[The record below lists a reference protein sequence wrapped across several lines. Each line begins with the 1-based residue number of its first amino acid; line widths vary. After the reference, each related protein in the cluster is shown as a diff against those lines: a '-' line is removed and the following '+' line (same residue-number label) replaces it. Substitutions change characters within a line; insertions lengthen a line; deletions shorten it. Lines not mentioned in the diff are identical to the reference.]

1 VNPITDP
8 TILAAYLSDASNLQG
23 HADTLYRPK
32 STEEV
37 AEIVAFCQNRAIPLT
52 ITARRT
58 STTGAPVPMGGALL
72 STEFL
77 NRIHSLND
85 ADAGILLGDYQRH
98 TEVFK
103 MLFPPDPTSRN
114 DCSLGGAVCCNASGA
129 RTYRYGPTRP
139 WIESVTLVTPTGEI
153 LEVDR
158 STPSPWPV
166 PFWQEPAVKTAAGY
180 YPAQNLL
187 DLIIGSEGT
196 LGTITRVKTR
206 LIPLPKHVLTL
217 LAWLPD
223 EQSLLGM
230 LHTARSL
237 GTEPGS
243 PRCIEYFDHRAI
255 ALIADR
261 LSNIPQAYG
270 ALMFEIEHDGEPP
283 LEQWFDVLS
292 SHNALLDD
300 TIVAEDQA
308 GREKLHAVRHAV
320 PAIINEIIVRNG
332 VQKVGTDFSVP
343 DSALPAML
351 KTYAAVPMEAVCF
364 GHIGN
369 NHLHLNLLPKNK
381 LELEQAREL
390 YLELAK
396 QAVGL
401 GGSVSGEHGIGR
413 LKKKHLALMAPPEL
427 LEAWGAL
434 RKAADPNLIFGRGV
448 MIDPL

>member
-1 VNPITDP
+1 
-8 TILAAYLSDASNLQG
+8 
-23 HADTLYRPK
+23 
-32 STEEV
+32 
-37 AEIVAFCQNRAIPLT
+37 
-52 ITARRT
+52 
-58 STTGAPVPMGGALL
+58 
-72 STEFL
+72 
-77 NRIHSLND
+77 
-85 ADAGILLGDYQRH
+85 
-98 TEVFK
+98 
-103 MLFPPDPTSRN
+103 
-114 DCSLGGAVCCNASGA
+114 
-129 RTYRYGPTRP
+129 
-139 WIESVTLVTPTGEI
+139 
-153 LEVDR
+153 
-158 STPSPWPV
+158 
-166 PFWQEPAVKTAAGY
+166 
-180 YPAQNLL
+180 
-187 DLIIGSEGT
+187 
-196 LGTITRVKTR
+196 
-206 LIPLPKHVLTL
+206 
-217 LAWLPD
+217 
-223 EQSLLGM
+223 
-230 LHTARSL
+230 
-237 GTEPGS
+237 
-243 PRCIEYFDHRAI
+243 
-255 ALIADR
+255 
-261 LSNIPQAYG
+261 
-270 ALMFEIEHDGEPP
+270 MFEIEHDGEPP